1 MQGFGI
7 SMKAKVM
14 IRPQNTSNAFAF
26 DVEAKK
32 TDDTCLE
39 PSDDEAEETD
49 VWRCL

>member
-1 MQGFGI
+1 MRRGSGFL
-7 SMKAKVM
+7 KAKS

-49 VWRCL
+49 VLMLYD